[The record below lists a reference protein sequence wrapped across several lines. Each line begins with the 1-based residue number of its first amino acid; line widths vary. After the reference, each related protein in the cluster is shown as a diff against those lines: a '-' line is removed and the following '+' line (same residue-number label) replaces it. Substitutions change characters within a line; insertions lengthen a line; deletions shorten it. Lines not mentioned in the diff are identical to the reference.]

1 MGADLA
7 NNAAMKPVLPLLA
20 ANPEISAAE
29 VFKRT
34 NVRVTDVELRDA
46 AETLVHAATTFA
58 DLNAAGLQSV
68 LAEHMKQTVDG
79 ASLAD
84 DAELAPS
91 SSTAPLSSSIPFAG
105 NGAAAMHVSVG
116 NSAVSAAASAAALAA
131 RGGAGATAGPG
142 SGGSGSG
149 SSGSSGSGGK
159 SGKSSG
165 DAHDRSKEKSRRNA
179 DGAKQWRDAQKD
191 DAAFRQKEAER
202 KRIARAAQK
211 EAKDKE
217 AGRKRKKRWKDGG
230 KARGRGGG
238 RGRGR
243 GACESQPIEKS

>member
-29 VFKRT
+29 VFKKT
-34 NVRVTDVELRDA
+34 KVRVTDVELRDA

-116 NSAVSAAASAAALAA
+116 
-131 RGGAGATAGPG
+131 
-142 SGGSGSG
+142 
-149 SSGSSGSGGK
+149 
-159 SGKSSG
+159 
-165 DAHDRSKEKSRRNA
+165 E
-179 DGAKQWRDAQKD
+179 
-191 DAAFRQKEAER
+191 
-202 KRIARAAQK
+202 
-211 EAKDKE
+211 
-217 AGRKRKKRWKDGG
+217 
-230 KARGRGGG
+230 
-238 RGRGR
+238 
-243 GACESQPIEKS
+243 

>member
-20 ANPEISAAE
+20 ANPKISAAE

-105 NGAAAMHVSVG
+105 NGGAALQVSVG

-131 RGGAGATAGPG
+131 RGGARATATAGSG

-159 SGKSSG
+159 SGNSSG
-165 DAHDRSKEKSRRNA
+165 DAHDRSKGKSRRNA
-179 DGAKQWRDAQKD
+179 EPATQEDALQASNKTRKEVQPSTGAQKCNINIYI
-191 DAAFRQKEAER
+191 F
-202 KRIARAAQK
+202 
-211 EAKDKE
+211 
-217 AGRKRKKRWKDGG
+217 
-230 KARGRGGG
+230 
-238 RGRGR
+238 
-243 GACESQPIEKS
+243 